1 MPHLEI
7 LFQITMTCEKLEQ
20 AIKDVIR
27 HAAYEIFRWIEVLSS
42 TSLSLGGVAVL
53 VEFTWHVVV

>member
-1 MPHLEI
+1 
-7 LFQITMTCEKLEQ
+7 MTCEKLEQ
-20 AIKDVIR
+20 AIKGVMR